1 MLIAFHILIQ
11 IAVLFRVL
19 LRPNREP
26 ASRLA
31 WIVVVLAVPVLG
43 ILAYVLLGE
52 TRIGRRRLARH
63 LAARARL
70 PSGTEMARWS
80 EPGVMSDLR
89 ERDAE
94 LFRVGLSISGFAPVG
109 GNSARLMAD
118 AEDTIASLIA
128 DIDAARDHVHLL
140 FYIWL
145 PDDSG
150 TRVAKALMRAA
161 KRGVTCRA
169 MADDF
174 GSRTMIHHSIW
185 SQMRD
190 AGVNLARGLPIGN
203 MILRALIGRIDLRNH
218 RKIVVIDNDITYVGS
233 QNCADAAFLP
243 KAKYAPWID
252 AVMRIK
258 GPVVRQN
265 QVVFAGDWLAER
277 PEDDLRSV
285 LAAPLAAPLAATTAP
300 HRVGFS
306 AQVIAQGPMDGPFAL
321 PEMFAS
327 LIYASRHELV
337 ITTPYYVP
345 IDSLQSALRAAANRG
360 VDVTLILPARNDDF
374 AVAAASRSYYADL
387 IGAGVKIY
395 ECNAGLLHAKSMTID
410 GEITLIGSANMD
422 CRSFALNFEN
432 NILLVDAGTTAAMH
446 SRQMAYLSD
455 STRITAEDVARWSW
469 RRQAWNNAFAI
480 FGPLL

>member
-1 MLIAFHILIQ
+1 MLIAFYVLIQ
-11 IAVLFRVL
+11 VGLITRVL

-31 WIVVVLAVPVLG
+31 WIVVILAVPVLG
-43 ILAYVLLGE
+43 ILAYAFLGE
-52 TRIGRRRLARH
+52 TRIGRRRLTRH

-70 PSGTEMARWS
+70 PSAAEMAQWS
-80 EPGVMSDLR
+80 EPDTLSNLRGRAADL
-89 ERDAE
+89 
-94 LFRVGLSISGFAPVG
+94 FQVGQSISGFAPVG

-118 AEDTIASLIA
+118 AEDTITSLIA
-128 DIDAARDHVHLL
+128 DIDAAQGHVHLL
-140 FYIWL
+140 TYIWL

-150 TRVAKALMRAA
+150 TRVAAALMRAA

-174 GSRTMIHHSIW
+174 GSRAMIRHPIW
-185 SQMRD
+185 VQMRD
-190 AGVNLARGLPIGN
+190 AGVGLARGLPIGN
-203 MILRALIGRIDLRNH
+203 MIFRALIGRIDLRNH
-218 RKIVVIDNDITYVGS
+218 RKIVVIDNDITYIGS

-243 KAKYAPWID
+243 KKKYAPWVD
-252 AVMRIK
+252 AEMRIT
-258 GPVVRQN
+258 GPVTRQN
-265 QVVFAGDWLAER
+265 QVLFAGDWLAER
-277 PEDDLRSV
+277 PDDDLGSLL
-285 LAAPLAAPLAATTAP
+285 LAAPLPP
-300 HRVGFS
+300 SDGFP
-306 AQVIAQGPMDGPFAL
+306 AQVIAQGPMDRPSAV

-327 LIYASRHELV
+327 VIYAARRELV

-395 ECNAGLLHAKSMTID
+395 EYNAGLLHAKTITID

-432 NILLVDAGTTAAMH
+432 NILLADAGVTAAVR
-446 SRQMAYLSD
+446 SRQWAYLFD
-455 STRITAEDVARWSW
+455 STRITAEDVAKWSW
-469 RRQAWNNAFAI
+469 RRQAWNNALAI
-480 FGPLL
+480 LGPLL

>member
-1 MLIAFHILIQ
+1 MLITFHLLIQ
-11 IAVLFRVL
+11 VALITRVL

-26 ASRLA
+26 TSRLA
-31 WIVVVLAVPVLG
+31 WIVVILAVPVLG
-43 ILAYVLLGE
+43 ISAYVLLGE

-70 PSGTEMARWS
+70 PSSTKMARWS
-80 EPGVMSDLR
+80 KPDTQPNP
-89 ERDAE
+89 RDRDGE
-94 LFRVGLSISGFAPVG
+94 LFRAGQSISGFAPVG
-109 GNSARLMAD
+109 GNSARLTAG

-128 DIDAARDHVHLL
+128 DIDAAQGHVHLL
-140 FYIWL
+140 VYIWL

-150 TRVAKALMRAA
+150 KRVAQALMRAA
-161 KRGVTCRA
+161 QRGVACRA

-174 GSRTMIHHSIW
+174 GSRAMIRHQIW

-190 AGVNLARGLPIGN
+190 AGVHLARGLPIGN
-203 MILRALIGRIDLRNH
+203 IIFRALIGRIDLRNH

-243 KAKYAPWID
+243 KARYAPWVD
-252 AVMRIK
+252 AVMRIT
-258 GPVVRQN
+258 GPVARQN

-277 PEDDLRSV
+277 PDDDLGSLL
-285 LAAPLAAPLAATTAP
+285 LAAPPP
-300 HRVGFS
+300 PDHGFP
-306 AQVIAQGPMDGPFAL
+306 AQVIAQGPMDRPSAV

-327 LIYASRHELV
+327 VIYAARDELV
-337 ITTPYYVP
+337 LTTPYYVP

-395 ECNAGLLHAKSMTID
+395 EYNAGLLHAKSITMD

-432 NILLVDAGTTAAMH
+432 NILLVDAGATAAMR

-455 STRITAEDVARWSW
+455 STRITAEDVAGWTW